1 MSLGRQN
8 SSVRKN
14 AVLSPLL
21 KMGFVFCAAMLL
33 SSCAS
38 NSKTDALKNANY
50 TSDRNGIT
58 MQLKAVSKLNLVANV
73 PHTLAIAVVQL
84 NSAKAALALSKSSAD
99 LDKLL
104 SGIPTTDNSV
114 LAVDRYVI
122 QPSAADNLTIER
134 TKDAQIIVIYAGY
147 FNALLDKRV
156 RMHEIPVKIT
166 SEGWF
171 KPTYSGAA
179 QPLNL
184 SLDLGENAI
193 VSLTID
199 KSKSDSDDAVF
210 PNKDNPALNGS
221 QPPSNTLPSKVM
233 GL

>member
-1 MSLGRQN
+1 MSLGHQN
-8 SSVRKN
+8 SSVREI
-14 AVLSPLL
+14 AALSPLL
-21 KMGFVFCAAMLL
+21 KIGISFCTVMLL

-38 NSKTDALKNANY
+38 NSKTDAVKNANY

-58 MQLKAVSKLNLVANV
+58 MQLKASSRLNLVANV
-73 PHTLAIAVVQL
+73 PHALALSVVQL

-104 SGIPTTDNSV
+104 TGIPTTDNAV
-114 LAVDRYVI
+114 LAVNRYVI
-122 QPSAADNLTIER
+122 QPGAADNFSIER
-134 TKDAQIIVIYAGY
+134 TKDTQIIIIYAGY

-166 SEGWF
+166 SEGWIR
-171 KPTYSGAA
+171 PTYSGAA

-184 SLDLGENAI
+184 SLSLGENSI
-193 VSLTID
+193 DSLAID
-199 KSKSDSDDAVF
+199 KSKSGSDNNVF
-210 PNKDNPALNGS
+210 PNKNDPALNGS
-221 QPPSNTLPSKVM
+221 QPSSDTAPSKVM